1 MKVAGIF
8 VMLIFIIAPNC
19 YAESSGTNDI
29 NALTKACL
37 KSNRMDARACKCMA
51 QKADEKLTS
60 VGFAYVVASLSLDN
74 AKSAETWNKLNDD
87 ERMKVSLFMVDGPME
102 CMKALGGN

>member
-1 MKVAGIF
+1 MKFASV
-8 VMLIFIIAPNC
+8 LWIFILITASIG
-19 YAESSGTNDI
+19 YAGSSGANDI

-37 KSNRMDARACKCMA
+37 KSMRMDARACKCMA
-51 QKADEKLTS
+51 QKANEKLTP

-74 AKSAETWNKLNDD
+74 AKSAENWNKLNDD